1 MAGTRGMTKEGKVI
15 LGIIIGTIVL
25 IGGMAV
31 FMTKSSSGGGKDNF
45 VLNTPAQNLEVSPSG
60 TMDLGD
66 VSYSGGIVSK
76 TFDIKN
82 TSDGTI
88 TLRKITTSCMC
99 TTAKFSIN
107 GKESKFY
114 GMEMS
119 GDLNPIVDYKVPAGA
134 TAQATFDFDPAAHGP
149 QGIGPFDRVITLFF
163 DSGYE
168 ELKFNGK
175 VVN

>member
-1 MAGTRGMTKEGKVI
+1 MTKEGKIILVI
-15 LGIIIGTIVL
+15 IVGTIL
-25 IGGMAV
+25 LFGGLAYL
-31 FMTKSSSGGGKDNF
+31 MTKSSSGGGKDSF
-45 VLNTPAQNLEVSPSG
+45 ILNSPAQGLVASPSG
-60 TMDLGD
+60 SMDLGD
-66 VSYSGGIVSK
+66 VPYGGGIISK

-82 TSDGTI
+82 SSDNAI

-99 TTAKFSIN
+99 TTAKFSID

-114 GMEMS
+114 GMEMN
-119 GDLNPIVDYKVPAGA
+119 GDLNPIIDYEVPADA
-134 TAQATFDFDPAAHGP
+134 TAQVTFDFDPAAHGP

-163 DSGYE
+163 DNGYE